1 MKLTPREIIISVAG
15 LILGLVVG
23 VLLEAE
29 TDLFGTAGGDTRS
42 TDFTYYLIELDQTEE
57 WLAATYPESTDTF
70 QASINALEQ
79 LPGLWGGPM
88 PVDSLKTDAEV
99 ILPPVYA
106 ALQGVNEADVA
117 EHKVDPDTEM
127 TACLGIDDNP
137 YDGAV
142 MYLYITVPEDDVDSL
157 EIPEKWEDFEIR
169 RPKTNT
175 MYWKLVECYPTAE
188 EDAE

>member
-42 TDFTYYLIELDQTEE
+42 TDFTYYLIELDQTEK
-57 WLAATYPESTDTF
+57 WLAATYPESTETF
-70 QASINALEQ
+70 QASIGVLEQ
-79 LPGLWGGPM
+79 LPGLWSTLP
-88 PVDSLKTDAEV
+88 PVDTLKEDVDV

-106 ALQGVNEADVA
+106 ALQGVEEEDVA
-117 EHKVDPDTEM
+117 EYKVAPDTEI
-127 TACLGIDDNP
+127 TACLGVDDNP

-142 MYLYITVPEDDVDSL
+142 MYLYVTIPDDDMDSL
-157 EIPEKWEDFEIR
+157 EIPEAWEDFEIK

-175 MYWKLVECYPTAE
+175 MYWKLVECYPYAE
-188 EDAE
+188 EEAE